1 MTKGMAKVEY
11 DSDSDEYVL
20 LFPDDVIESV
30 GWQIGDTLEWTENGD
45 GSFTITKKSV

>member
-1 MTKGMAKVEY
+1 MKGTAIVKY

-20 LFPDDVIESV
+20 QFPDDVIESV
-30 GWQIGDTLEWTENGD
+30 RWQMGDTLEWTENGD